1 MHPYSMNRLKNALL
15 VLLTLLI
22 VACASW
28 NPDRTAQA
36 DREARLAIT
45 EFRKHDPSLKNFF
58 DKAYAFAI
66 FPAVGKGGIGIGGAH
81 GSGVVY
87 RHGHMI
93 GLTSVT
99 QVTIGWQ
106 LGGESYRELI
116 FFENAQ
122 ALNAFKSG
130 NLKFSAQASAVAA
143 TTGAAAKTS
152 YANNMAVF
160 TLIRGGLMYEASVGG
175 QSFSFEPVKE

>member
-1 MHPYSMNRLKNALL
+1 MRHQLTNKFKIAFILFLPLL
-15 VLLTLLI
+15 FA
-22 VACASW
+22 ACAGW
-28 NPDRTAQA
+28 NPNEAGKA
-36 DREARLAIT
+36 DHEARQAIA
-45 EFRKHDPSLKNFF
+45 EFKKHDPSLNSFF
-58 DKAYAFAI
+58 DKAYAYAVY
-66 FPAVGKGGIGIGGAH
+66 PAVGKGGIGIGGAH

-93 GLTSVT
+93 GFTSLT

-116 FFENAQ
+116 FFENEKAF
-122 ALNAFKSG
+122 NAFKSG
-130 NLKFSAQASAVAA
+130 NLKISAQASAVAA

-175 QSFSFEPVKE
+175 QSFSFDPLK

>member
-1 MHPYSMNRLKNALL
+1 MRHYPINRLKN
-15 VLLTLLI
+15 VLLILLSALI
-22 VACASW
+22 VACAGW
-28 NPDRTAQA
+28 NPNKAAQA
-36 DREARLAIT
+36 DREARVAIA

-58 DKAYAFAI
+58 DKAYAFAV
-66 FPAVGKGGIGIGGAH
+66 FPAIGKGGIGIGGAH

-87 RHGHMI
+87 RLGHMI
-93 GLTSVT
+93 GLTSMT
-99 QVTIGWQ
+99 QVSIGWQ

-116 FFENAQ
+116 FFENAN
-122 ALNAFKSG
+122 AFNAFKSG

-175 QSFSFEPVKE
+175 QSFSFKPVQE